1 MEPDGQTALFSTQN
15 GIIAIEG
22 PVKLQIMELLY
33 ETAQSFDDIVK
44 HTGKAKSTISV
55 HLKDLKASNLLEE
68 HVDPDDRRKKTYVM
82 CSQYTACSQKPVFD
96 HYRKNLEEFTTSFD
110 SEGGL
115 LRSMFRTVQSG
126 FHANGFNQTPIME
139 NIGQDIG
146 MKIAETFTST
156 YIEGL
161 FEEVTDYWQKNEM
174 GKLTVRSYDPL
185 IINIKDSFICEGT
198 KNIGQTLCSFNEGIL
213 QGIILNKMNLQ
224 CNIVETECCGTGHG
238 HCLFVMQ

>member
-1 MEPDGQTALFSTQN
+1 MEPDGQTALFSTLN
-15 GIIAIEG
+15 GIIAIDG
-22 PVKLQIMELLY
+22 PVKLQIMEFLY
-33 ETAQSFDDIVK
+33 ENAQSFDDIVK

-55 HLKDLKASNLLEE
+55 HLKDLKASHLLEE

-82 CSQYTACSQKPVFD
+82 CSQYAACSQKPVFD
-96 HYRKNLEEFTTSFD
+96 HYRKNLEDFTSNFD
-110 SEGGL
+110 SEGEL
-115 LRSMFRTVQSG
+115 LRSMFQTVQSG
-126 FHANGFNQTPIME
+126 FQAQGFNHTPIME

-156 YIEGL
+156 DNEGL
-161 FEEVTDYWQKNEM
+161 FEEVADYWQKHKM
-174 GKLTVRSYDPL
+174 GKLTVGSYDPL
-185 IINIKDSFICEGT
+185 IINIKDSIICKGT

-224 CNIVETECCGTGHG
+224 CNIVETECCGTGYE